1 MYKVGHRDTVKP
13 RHVTI
18 AGSAEMSKRWWIGVD
33 VSKQSFTA
41 ALASEQD
48 KPSDWVHMAYRS
60 FANTATGLNGFV
72 QWARER
78 LDGSELEGICLESTG
93 RLGWTWMETLGQRLG
108 PVSVVNPAR
117 PKRFAESLGLR
128 DKMDRLDACVLASF
142 GVMVRP
148 MPTTLPEPVLR
159 ELRECNRIFTAISVD
174 RQAYEKRLRDGFS
187 SAVVRRELRKTV
199 AGLERRMDALQ
210 KRMDELVASAPGL
223 AEDVERITTIKGVGR
238 RTAYVLIAELGD
250 IRTYSR
256 SELVSFA
263 GLYPR
268 AVQSGSS
275 VHKPSRL
282 AKRGG
287 GPIRRALYL
296 CAMSARVHNPQMRR
310 FYLRLRE
317 NGKAPMAALGA
328 VMRKLLLLARSLL
341 IHGTLYDPSH
351 T

>member
-1 MYKVGHRDTVKP
+1 
-13 RHVTI
+13 
-18 AGSAEMSKRWWIGVD
+18 MSKRWWIGVD
-33 VSKQSFTA
+33 VSKRSFSA
-41 ALASEQD
+41 ALASDED
-48 KPSDWVHMAYRS
+48 KPSDWARVPYRT
-60 FANTATGLNGFV
+60 FQHTDTGLKAFV
-72 QWARER
+72 QWAGQR
-78 LDGSELEGICLESTG
+78 LGGCELEGICLESTG
-93 RLGWTWMETLGQRLG
+93 RLGWIWMEALGQRLG
-108 PVSVVNPAR
+108 RVSMVNPAR

-128 DKMDRLDACVLASF
+128 DKTDRVDACVLALF
-142 GVMVRP
+142 GAIVRP
-148 MPTTLPEPVLR
+148 MPTQLPAPVLR
-159 ELRECNRIFTAISVD
+159 ELRECNRMFTAMSTD

-187 SAVVRRELRKTV
+187 SAVVRRELRRTV
-199 AGLERRMDALQ
+199 AALERRMQALQ
-210 KRMDELVASAPGL
+210 KRMDELVASDPAL

-250 IRTYSR
+250 MRAYSR

-268 AVQSGSS
+268 SVQSGSS

-282 AKRGG
+282 AKHGG

-296 CAMSARVHNPQMRR
+296 CAMAARVHNPQMRR
-310 FYLRLRE
+310 FYLRLRA

-341 IHGTLYDPSH
+341 INQTVYDPNY